1 MAINLGNDYLN
12 GLVDLPVNAVENSL
26 FNAIGADPTLKTAL
40 PAEAG
45 LRNALS
51 FANIKIGFPTREGNI
66 PFLNFLPTNSLIFP
80 AYLTQL
86 NDQFDVQVSA
96 DQAYGRTDPTPIYR
110 GVTRRIGVTLKI
122 PCFDAA
128 DANENLKKINKFIYN
143 LYPSYQSFKGD
154 LVISSP
160 PLVRVKFAN
169 LISNQTRG
177 FGGLLGYITNFQYNI
192 DPSEGFFFSSANGQA
207 NTTNLFFRSYTISFT
222 FSVLHED
229 VVGFVNG
236 KPNTN
241 RDYPYQTNINQF
253 NPFNLPSRNNAPVSQ
268 NQAES
273 EQLNNR

>member
-1 MAINLGNDYLN
+1 M
-12 GLVDLPVNAVENSL
+12 
-26 FNAIGADPTLKTAL
+26 
-40 PAEAG
+40 
-45 LRNALS
+45 
-51 FANIKIGFPTREGNI
+51 
-66 PFLNFLPTNSLIFP
+66 
-80 AYLTQL
+80 
-86 NDQFDVQVSA
+86 
-96 DQAYGRTDPTPIYR
+96 
-110 GVTRRIGVTLKI
+110 
-122 PCFDAA
+122 
-128 DANENLKKINKFIYN
+128 
-143 LYPSYQSFKGD
+143 
-154 LVISSP
+154 
-160 PLVRVKFAN
+160 KFAN

>member
-12 GLVDLPVNAVENSL
+12 GLVDVPVSALENSL
-26 FNAIGADPTLKTAL
+26 FNAIGSDPTIKTAL

-45 LRNALS
+45 LRQALG

-66 PFLNFLPTNSLIFP
+66 PFLNFLPSNSLIFP
-80 AYLTQL
+80 AYLTSIK
-86 NDQFDVQVSA
+86 DQFAVSSGGEA
-96 DQAYGRTDPTPIYR
+96 IYGRTDPTPSYK
-110 GVTRRIGVTLKI
+110 GVSRKITVALNI
-122 PCFDAA
+122 PCFDAE

-143 LYPSYQSFKGD
+143 LYPSYESFKGD

-169 LISNQTRG
+169 LISNQLRG
-177 FGGLLGYITNFQYNI
+177 YSGLLGYITNFTYDI
-192 DPSEGFFFSSANGQA
+192 DTKNGFFFSNSSGQA
-207 NTTNLFFRSYTISFT
+207 NTTNLFFRSYTLNFT

-241 RDYPYQTNINQF
+241 KDYPYQTNINQF

-268 NQAES
+268 DQAES
-273 EQLNNR
+273 EQLR